1 MTCVFMFVYQNTVE
15 PIAQVY
21 ITETCSDI
29 ALGVGTQIQWIVIL
43 AESLTVES
51 LMQQTLKPEGVF
63 IIFGI
68 FSMLAVISEWVF
80 VGETAHLS
88 EKEKKSLYAPGKTY
102 GRELREDEFEMDS
115 LGPEMSIFSPS
126 VNGSNRTSQASS
138 SIRASQFSSRQIF
151 SSDDDHEL

>member
-1 MTCVFMFVYQNTVE
+1 M
-15 PIAQVY
+15 
-21 ITETCSDI
+21 
-29 ALGVGTQIQWIVIL
+29 GTQIQWIVIL

-51 LMQQTLKPEGVF
+51 LMQQTLRPEGVF
-63 IIFGI
+63 IVFGI

-88 EKEKKSLYAPGKTY
+88 ERDKKTLYAPGKAF
-102 GRELREDEFEMDS
+102 GRELREDELELDS
-115 LGPEMSIFSPS
+115 LGPDISIFSPS

-151 SSDDDHEL
+151 SSDDDQEL